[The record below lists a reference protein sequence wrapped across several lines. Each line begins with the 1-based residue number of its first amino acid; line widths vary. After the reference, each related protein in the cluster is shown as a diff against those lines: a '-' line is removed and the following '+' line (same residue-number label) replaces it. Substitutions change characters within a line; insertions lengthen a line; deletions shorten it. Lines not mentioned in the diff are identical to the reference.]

1 MSTNANRLLKYV
13 NRFIMNH
20 LQYIANTLAK
30 HPDQQVMFDDPIK
43 VKGSP
48 HLLLFSCHGA
58 CVGPDGVHLMDS
70 EGMWHGPLKEDQIN
84 ARLVIASL
92 FQRMRLMPPTVSVV
106 VGKYDCDVNATI
118 FE

>member
-1 MSTNANRLLKYV
+1 
-13 NRFIMNH
+13 MNH
-20 LQYIANTLAK
+20 LQYITDTITK
-30 HPDQQVMFDDPIK
+30 YPDQQVMFTDAIR

-58 CVGPDGVHLMDS
+58 CVGPDGVYLMDG
-70 EGMWHGPLKEDQIN
+70 EGCWHGPLKEDQIN

-92 FQRMRLMPPTVSVV
+92 FQRMRLMPPPASVV
-106 VGKYDCDVNATI
+106 VGKYEEDINAVI